1 MLFTKNHM
9 IILYV
14 FYDTTSKSITHI
26 IKGNSKATLDRM
38 DQIKRLIFSSLSL
51 VFLEYP

>member
-1 MLFTKNHM
+1 MLFTKNM

-26 IKGNSKATLDRM
+26 SRGDSKATLDRM
-38 DQIKRLIFSSLSL
+38 NQIKRLIFFSLSL
-51 VFLEYP
+51 VFLESP